1 MLKLLLCSFCFLS
14 LSLFIYIFLVPSL
27 DRKEKEVKSDDE
39 KDIILKQSVM
49 IITVS
54 LYMDCTD
61 NHEKDIMLKQSVMIT
76 VSLYMD
82 CTDSH
87 GFGKMML
94 DVCR

>member
-49 IITVS
+49 I
-54 LYMDCTD
+54 
-61 NHEKDIMLKQSVMIT
+61 T

>member
-1 MLKLLLCSFCFLS
+1 
-14 LSLFIYIFLVPSL
+14 
-27 DRKEKEVKSDDE
+27 
-39 KDIILKQSVM
+39 M

-54 LYMDCTD
+54 LCMDCTD

-87 GFGKMML
+87 GFGKTML